1 VKLRLLLP
9 LLTIVYTHSA
19 CNSNANNKNVH
30 DSALV
35 VDSPIRDIYKKSDGD
50 SSASKKAINH
60 VKVSGQNNAETLSDI
75 FNDYVARYKTICS
88 IDSAFKIGTDT
99 FVLHLQ
105 HYCLMDSAV
114 DVPKKYVYMYK
125 LDSFVTHSFITSL
138 SIKKNNKIIVQRKIS
153 KRDFEKALY
162 SELKDYG
169 VLFCPS
175 VTVLN
180 GTINLAY
187 SISIPLTDVGVSA
200 TAEIDR
206 NGILIFKG
214 R

>member
-19 CNSNANNKNVH
+19 CNSNANSKNAH
-30 DSALV
+30 DSTLL
-35 VDSPIRDIYKKSDGD
+35 VDSPIKDIYKKSDGD
-50 SSASKKAINH
+50 SPASKKAINH
-60 VKVSGQNNAETLSDI
+60 VKVSGQNNAESLSDI
-75 FNDYVARYKTICS
+75 FNDYVARYKTVCS
-88 IDSAFKIGTDT
+88 IDSSFTIGTDT
-99 FVLHLQ
+99 FVVHLQ
-105 HYCLMDSAV
+105 HYCLMDRAV

-138 SIKKNNKIIVQRKIS
+138 SIKKNDKIIVQRKIS
-153 KRDFEKALY
+153 KQDFEKVLY

-180 GTINLAY
+180 GTISLGY
-187 SISIPLTDVGVSA
+187 SISIPLTDVGVGA

-206 NGILIFKG
+206 NGIVIFKG